1 VLIVDEVPPMVKLLQ
16 LELGFQG
23 MNTDTVLLENN
34 PLAKAEAI
42 QPDAVVVGAVIPTP
56 ELYNLVEQ
64 LKIALPAK
72 VLFVNGTDNQ
82 SDTALAMQLGADD
95 ALSRPFLPEALGLHI
110 RSLLGID
117 SPEATQLRR
126 GSLTLDYL
134 RRIVWKGE
142 MKIAL
147 GTSEWGLVLALA
159 RARETMSATD
169 LLTTVWG
176 DDYAGETNFLVLWI
190 HRLRV
195 NLGDDPQNPELVL
208 GNVDE
213 GYRLAG

>member
-1 VLIVDEVPPMVKLLQ
+1 MVKLLE

-64 LKIALPAK
+64 LKMALPAK

-95 ALSRPFLPEALGLHI
+95 AISRPFLPEALGLHI

-159 RARETMSATD
+159 RSRETMSATD